1 MWGHVTSSTNG
12 QLYKIKLNKDFLMR
26 LFKRRGE
33 EGKSG
38 QLKFWIIQRHLLS
51 VLQDERVKEELL
63 DCV

>member
-1 MWGHVTSSTNG
+1 
-12 QLYKIKLNKDFLMR
+12 MR

-33 EGKSG
+33 EGKGG

-51 VLQDERVKEELL
+51 ALQDERVKEELL